1 MGGKVK
7 VALEDI
13 KKLLTVTNLLCKS
26 SLSWTIFWTLALL
39 LFKSSNLLFRK
50 KCELA
55 QQGPNNSIRN
65 SDKKLVKL
73 EDGCFRLIQPD
84 WGACTGQA

>member
-1 MGGKVK
+1 MK
-7 VALEDI
+7 VAHEDI

-39 LFKSSNLLFRK
+39 LFKSSNLLFGK

-55 QQGPNNSIRN
+55 QQGPNNSIRDA
-65 SDKKLVKL
+65 DKKLVEI
-73 EDGCFRLIQPD
+73 EDRRFGLI
-84 WGACTGQA
+84 

>member
-7 VALEDI
+7 VAHEDI

-55 QQGPNNSIRN
+55 QQGPNSGIRN
-65 SDKKLVKL
+65 PNKKLV
-73 EDGCFRLIQPD
+73 EIEYRCFRLIQPD
-84 WGACTGQA
+84 WGTCTGQA

>member
-1 MGGKVK
+1 MK
-7 VALEDI
+7 VAHEDI

-84 WGACTGQA
+84 RGACTGQA